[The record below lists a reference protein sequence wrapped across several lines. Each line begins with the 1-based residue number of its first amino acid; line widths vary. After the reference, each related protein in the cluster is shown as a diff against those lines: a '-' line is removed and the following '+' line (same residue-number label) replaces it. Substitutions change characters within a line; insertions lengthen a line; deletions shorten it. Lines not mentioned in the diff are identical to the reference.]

1 MPMTPEEDLAIA
13 RAQARVGQDEEQITT
28 GQRRPIMQLVSA
40 ERLLQSIEMLETVRK
55 MILAL
60 LVLMV
65 VVGAAL
71 AFFLDYVS
79 DSRTEIRQTR
89 DRTEQIDEGFEDLR
103 QDNDVFNENHERTQ
117 RLICGFYRAHNIPLP
132 DNGDCDNR

>member
-1 MPMTPEEDLAIA
+1 MKPTENADLDVKVRPFDQDAITA
-13 RAQARVGQDEEQITT
+13 GD
-28 GQRRPIMQLVSA
+28 RRPIMQLVSA
-40 ERLLQSIEMLETVRK
+40 ERLQQSIEMLEAVRK

-65 VVGAAL
+65 VVGFAL

-89 DRTEQIDEGFEDLR
+89 DRAEELDEAFEDLR
-103 QDNDVFNENHERTQ
+103 RETTAISDGNARTQ
-117 RLICGFYRAHNIPLP
+117 RVICQFYRANDVPLP